1 MSRAVNAPFEKYQSA
16 RVKFV
21 TTVADLASRPQH
33 IEALHAAGTIYF
45 ELTVTNRRD
54 ESVATVAARQC
65 AEHTRVGCHSIGSIG
80 EPLRRPGL
88 RHRGQ

>member
-33 IEALHAAGTIYF
+33 IEALHAAGKAKV
-45 ELTVTNRRD
+45 LSWGRRD
-54 ESVATVAARQC
+54 ELVASFVA
-65 AEHTRVGCHSIGSIG
+65 G
-80 EPLRRPGL
+80 
-88 RHRGQ
+88 

>member
-33 IEALHAAGTIYF
+33 IEALHAAGILFRFFINFFRRY
-45 ELTVTNRRD
+45 ELI
-54 ESVATVAARQC
+54 ATFI
-65 AEHTRVGCHSIGSIG
+65 TR
-80 EPLRRPGL
+80 
-88 RHRGQ
+88 

>member
-33 IEALHAAGTIYF
+33 IEALHAAGFILFYC
-45 ELTVTNRRD
+45 LN
-54 ESVATVAARQC
+54 
-65 AEHTRVGCHSIGSIG
+65 
-80 EPLRRPGL
+80 
-88 RHRGQ
+88 